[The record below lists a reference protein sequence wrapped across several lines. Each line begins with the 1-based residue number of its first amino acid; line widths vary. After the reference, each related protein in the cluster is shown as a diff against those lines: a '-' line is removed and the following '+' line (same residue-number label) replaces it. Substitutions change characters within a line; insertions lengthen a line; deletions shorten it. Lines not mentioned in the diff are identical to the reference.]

1 MKLYRLPSSHAIKIY
16 HLLIGHLEKYYQTP
30 ALLDYSST
38 IRSKIFGWMLRARA
52 NATFHIGYPDTS
64 SINQIRFSHYL
75 GIDHHHQHH
84 AMSFQHTQ
92 AQQTQSSGQSS
103 GSAQQSDVPTSTSI
117 FSTISIRRG
126 CKRIVEGLK
135 KEKDWNIIQ
144 LVLKELPHI
153 LQNKAILQGND
164 MDTLATTLIGMVSK
178 ASRKKC

>member
-1 MKLYRLPSSHAIKIY
+1 MPSSHAIKIY

-38 IRSKIFGWMLRARA
+38 IRSKIFSWMLRARA

-64 SINQIRFSHYL
+64 NINQIRFSHYL
-75 GIDHHHQHH
+75 GIDQHHQHH
-84 AMSFQHTQ
+84 AMSFQQTQ
-92 AQQTQSSGQSS
+92 TQQTQSTQSS
-103 GSAQQSDVPTSTSI
+103 AQAQPSDIPTST

-126 CKRIVEGLK
+126 CKRIVECLK

-144 LVLKELPHI
+144 LVLKELPNI

-164 MDTLATTLIGMVSK
+164 MDTLATTLIAMVSDSVK
-178 ASRKKC
+178 IKNVFGQH

>member
-38 IRSKIFGWMLRARA
+38 IRSKILSWMLRARA
-52 NATFHIGYPDTS
+52 NGTFHIGYPDPS
-64 SINQIRFSHYL
+64 NNNQIRFSHYL
-75 GIDHHHQHH
+75 GIDQHHQHH
-84 AMSFQHTQ
+84 AMSFQQ
-92 AQQTQSSGQSS
+92 AQQTQSSQSS
-103 GSAQQSDVPTSTSI
+103 GQAQPNDVSVVPTST

-126 CKRIVEGLK
+126 CKRIVECLK

-144 LVLKELPHI
+144 LVLKELPNI

-164 MDTLATTLIGMVSK
+164 MDTLCTTLIAMVST
-178 ASRKKC
+178 SG